1 MSKNVQKKSGHRK
14 FYNLPETGGQPLVD
28 ENPPPLADEKPPPLA
43 DETQQLIAYIHDS
56 IIGNN

>member
-1 MSKNVQKKSGHRK
+1 MQKKSGHRK